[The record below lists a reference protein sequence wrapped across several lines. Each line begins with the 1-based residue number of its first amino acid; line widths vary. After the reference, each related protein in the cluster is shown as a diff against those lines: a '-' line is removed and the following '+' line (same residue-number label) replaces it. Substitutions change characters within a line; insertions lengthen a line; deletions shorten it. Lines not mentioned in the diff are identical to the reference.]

1 MRTLPKKK
9 EVCFVKVTGDQAL
22 VKKIN
27 KSLILHTI
35 RKQAPV
41 SRAKV
46 SEMTGLNKATVS
58 NLVAELCGQELVTEA
73 GPGES
78 SGGRKPTMLHFN
90 QGAGSVIGIE
100 LRVKQLTAVLCD
112 LGGSILEERETALD
126 RHDLPIVLEKMKSMI
141 AELFAAAPSSP
152 YGIVGIGVGVPGMVD
167 EHGVVLF
174 APNLGWEMVDLRALL
189 ENEFSVPVTIDN
201 EANAGAQGELN
212 FGAAQ
217 GVRHL
222 LYISAGS
229 GIGSG
234 IIIGGELYKGARG
247 YAGETGHMTIEAEGK
262 PCSCG
267 SRGCWELYASE
278 KTYDNPDLRLPA
290 QTTAGL
296 VKHAAAGQEDALR
309 HFAAMGQSL
318 GIGVTNLIN
327 SFNPELIVIG
337 GALSEAEPWLA
348 EPLRR
353 VVAERTL
360 PYHKQQLEITFSK
373 LGSRGTK
380 IGAGF
385 AAVMHFLG
393 NIRISV

>member
-1 MRTLPKKK
+1 M
-9 EVCFVKVTGDQAL
+9 KVTGDQAL

-27 KSLILHTI
+27 KSIVLHTI
-35 RKQAPV
+35 RRNSPL

-58 NLVAELCGQELVTEA
+58 NLVAELCAQELVTEV
-73 GPGES
+73 GPGQS
-78 SGGRKPTMLHFN
+78 SGGRKPLMLHFN
-90 QGAGSVIGIE
+90 SMAGSVIGIE

-112 LGGSILEERETALD
+112 LSGGILFESDFSLDNHAL
-126 RHDLPIVLEKMKSMI
+126 PYVLERMKKTISDLI
-141 AELFAAAPSSP
+141 DKAPESP

-167 EHGVVLF
+167 ENGVVLF
-174 APNLGWEMVDLRALL
+174 APNLGWEMVDLRGIL
-189 ENEFSVPVTIDN
+189 ETEFAVPVTIDN

-212 FGAAQ
+212 FGAAKD
-217 GVRHL
+217 VRHL

-247 YAGETGHMTIEAEGK
+247 YAGETGHMTIEAQGK

-278 KTYDNPDLRLPA
+278 KTYDHSEFSLPA
-290 QTTAGL
+290 HTTQEL
-296 VKHAAAGQEDALR
+296 VRYAAAGQEDALR
-309 HFAAMGQSL
+309 HFSSMGEYL

-337 GALSEAEPWLA
+337 GALSEAEAWLGK
-348 EPLRR
+348 PLRR

-373 LGSRGTK
+373 LGSRGTM

-385 AAVMHFLG
+385 SAVMHFLG
-393 NIRISV
+393 DIRVTV

>member
-1 MRTLPKKK
+1 MRTLSKK
-9 EVCFVKVTGDQAL
+9 EVYCVKVTADQAL

-35 RKQAPV
+35 RMHAPV
-41 SRAKV
+41 SRARV

-58 NLVAELCGQELVTEA
+58 NLVAELCAQELVTEA

-78 SGGRKPTMLHFN
+78 SGGRKPLILHFN
-90 QGAGSVIGIE
+90 ATAGSVIGIE

-112 LGGSILEERETALD
+112 LDGGVLQEVDCPLAA
-126 RHDLPIVLEKMKSMI
+126 HDFPYVLEQMKSIISGLI
-141 AELFAAAPSSP
+141 AQAPPSP

-167 EHGVVLF
+167 DGIVLF
-174 APNLGWEMVDLRALL
+174 APNLGWEMVDLRGML
-189 ENEFSVPVTIDN
+189 ESSFEVPVTIDN

-212 FGAAQ
+212 FGAARD
-217 GVRHL
+217 VRHL

-247 YAGETGHMTIEAEGK
+247 YAGETGHMTIEAQGK

-278 KTYDNPDLRLPA
+278 KTYDNPGLSLPA
-290 QTTAGL
+290 RTTGEL
-296 VKHAAAGQEDALR
+296 VRHAISGQPDVLQ
-309 HFAAMGQSL
+309 HFASIGEYL

-337 GALSEAEPWLA
+337 GALSEAEPWLGG
-348 EPLRR
+348 PLRR

-360 PYHKQQLEITFSK
+360 PYHKQQLEITFSR
-373 LGSRGTK
+373 LGSRGTV

-385 AAVMHFLG
+385 SAVMHFLG
-393 NIRISV
+393 NIRVTL

>member
-1 MRTLPKKK
+1 MRTLSKK
-9 EVCFVKVTGDQAL
+9 EVYRVKVTADQAL

-35 RKQAPV
+35 RMNAPV

-58 NLVAELCGQELVTEA
+58 NLVAELCAQELVTEA

-78 SGGRKPTMLHFN
+78 SGGRKPLILHFN
-90 QGAGSVIGIE
+90 ATAGSVIGIE

-112 LGGSILEERETALD
+112 LDGGVLQEIDCRLAA
-126 RHDLPIVLEKMKSMI
+126 HDFPYVLEQMKSAISELI
-141 AELFAAAPSSP
+141 AQAPPSP

-167 EHGVVLF
+167 DGVVLF
-174 APNLGWEMVDLRALL
+174 APNLGWEMVELRAIL
-189 ENEFSVPVTIDN
+189 ESSFEVPVTIDN

-212 FGAAQ
+212 FGAARD
-217 GVRHL
+217 VRHL

-247 YAGETGHMTIEAEGK
+247 YAGETGHMTIEAQGK

-278 KTYDNPDLRLPA
+278 KTYDNPELSLPA
-290 QTTAGL
+290 RTTSEL
-296 VKHAAAGQEDALR
+296 VRHAISGQEDVLQ
-309 HFAAMGQSL
+309 HFASIGEYL

-337 GALSEAEPWLA
+337 GALSEAEPWLGG
-348 EPLRR
+348 PLRR

-360 PYHKQQLEITFSK
+360 PYHKQQLEITFSR
-373 LGSRGTK
+373 LGSRGTV

-385 AAVMHFLG
+385 SAVMHFLG
-393 NIRISV
+393 NIRVTL

>member
-1 MRTLPKKK
+1 M
-9 EVCFVKVTGDQAL
+9 KVTGIKAL

-27 KSLILHTI
+27 KSIILHMI
-35 RKQAPV
+35 RTHSPV

-78 SGGRKPTMLHFN
+78 SGGRKPLMLHFN
-90 QGAGSVIGIE
+90 KMAGSVIGIE

-112 LGGSILEERETALD
+112 LDGGVLHERDCRLD
-126 RHDLPIVLEKMKSMI
+126 AHDFPYVVNQMKAII
-141 AELFAAAPSSP
+141 AELITKSPASP

-167 EHGVVLF
+167 ENGVVLF
-174 APNLGWEMVDLRALL
+174 APNLGWEMVDLRSIL
-189 ENEFSVPVTIDN
+189 ESTFAVPVTIDN

-212 FGAAQ
+212 FGAAR

-278 KTYDNPDLRLPA
+278 KTYDNSNLSLPA
-290 QTTAGL
+290 RTTTEL
-296 VKHAAAGQEDALR
+296 VRHALDGQEDTLR
-309 HFAAMGQSL
+309 HFSTMGEYL

-337 GALSEAEPWLA
+337 GALSEAEPWLG
-348 EPLRR
+348 EPLRS
-353 VVAERTL
+353 VVAKRTL

-373 LGSRGTK
+373 LGSRGTM

-385 AAVMHFLG
+385 SAVMHFLG
-393 NIRISV
+393 NIRVTL

>member
-1 MRTLPKKK
+1 M
-9 EVCFVKVTGDQAL
+9 KVTGDQAL

-27 KSLILHTI
+27 RSLVLHTI
-35 RKQAPV
+35 RKHSSTL
-41 SRAKV
+41 SRARV

-58 NLVAELCGQELVTEA
+58 NLVAELCEQQLVTEV
-73 GPGES
+73 GPGKS
-78 SGGRKPTMLHFN
+78 SGGRKPLLLHFN
-90 QGAGSVIGIE
+90 AMAGTVIGIE

-112 LGGSILEERETALD
+112 LGGNVLEELDHALE
-126 RHDLPIVLEKMKSMI
+126 RHDLSYVLETMKKVISSLM
-141 AELFAAAPSSP
+141 EVAPDTP
-152 YGIVGIGVGVPGMVD
+152 YGTVGIGVGVPGMVD
-167 EHGVVLF
+167 ENGIVLF
-174 APNLGWEMVDLRALL
+174 APNLGWEMVHLRQLL
-189 ENEFSVPVTIDN
+189 EEAFSVPVTIDN

-212 FGAAQ
+212 FGAAKD
-217 GVRHL
+217 VRHL

-247 YAGETGHMTIEAEGK
+247 YAGETGHMCIEADGR
-262 PCSCG
+262 PCTCG

-278 KTYDNPDLRLPA
+278 KTYDTAGTALPA
-290 QTTAGL
+290 HNTPEL
-296 VKHAAAGQEDALR
+296 VRLAAEGNE
-309 HFAAMGQSL
+309 AAREQFTQMGKYL

-337 GALSEAEPWLA
+337 GALSEARDWLA
-348 EPLRR
+348 GPMQA

-360 PYHKQQLEITFSK
+360 PYHKQQLEITFSR
-373 LGSRGTK
+373 LGSRGTM

-393 NIRISV
+393 HARVTL

>member
-1 MRTLPKKK
+1 M
-9 EVCFVKVTGDQAL
+9 KVTGDQAL

-27 KSLILHTI
+27 KSIVLHTI
-35 RKQAPV
+35 RRNSPL

-58 NLVAELCGQELVTEA
+58 NLVAELCAQELVTEV
-73 GPGES
+73 GPGQS
-78 SGGRKPTMLHFN
+78 SGGRKPLMLHFN
-90 QGAGSVIGIE
+90 SMAGSVIGIE

-112 LGGSILEERETALD
+112 LSGGILFESDFSLDNHAL
-126 RHDLPIVLEKMKSMI
+126 PYVLERMKKTISDLI
-141 AELFAAAPSSP
+141 DKAPESP

-167 EHGVVLF
+167 ENGVVLF
-174 APNLGWEMVDLRALL
+174 APNLGWEMVDLRGIL
-189 ENEFSVPVTIDN
+189 EAEFAVPVTIDN

-212 FGAAQ
+212 FGAAKD
-217 GVRHL
+217 VRHL

-247 YAGETGHMTIEAEGK
+247 YAGETGHMTIEAQGK

-278 KTYDNPDLRLPA
+278 KTYDHSEFSLPA
-290 QTTAGL
+290 HTTQEL
-296 VKHAAAGQEDALR
+296 VRYAAAGQEDALR
-309 HFAAMGQSL
+309 HFSSMGEYL

-337 GALSEAEPWLA
+337 GALSEAEAWLGK
-348 EPLRR
+348 PLRR

-373 LGSRGTK
+373 LGSRGTM

-385 AAVMHFLG
+385 SAVMHFLG
-393 NIRISV
+393 DIRVTV

>member
-1 MRTLPKKK
+1 M
-9 EVCFVKVTGDQAL
+9 KVTGDQAL

-27 KSLILHTI
+27 KSIILHTI
-35 RKQAPV
+35 RKHSPV
-41 SRAKV
+41 SRARV

-73 GPGES
+73 GPGKS
-78 SGGRKPTMLHFN
+78 SGGRKPLMLHFN
-90 QGAGSVIGIE
+90 SMAGSVIGIE
-100 LRVKQLTAVLCD
+100 LQVKQLKAVLCD
-112 LGGSILEERETALD
+112 LGGSTLQELDCPLEV
-126 RHDLPIVLEKMKSMI
+126 HDLPYVLEKMKAIISELI
-141 AELFAAAPSSP
+141 ASAPSSP

-167 EHGVVLF
+167 EHGMVLF
-174 APNLGWEMVDLRALL
+174 APNLGWEMVDLRAIL
-189 ENEFSVPVTIDN
+189 EQSFAVPVTIDN

-212 FGAAQ
+212 FGAARD
-217 GVRHL
+217 VRHL

-278 KTYDNPDLRLPA
+278 RTYDNPGLALPA
-290 QTTAGL
+290 RSTTEL
-296 VKHAAAGQEDALR
+296 VRYAREGQEDTLR
-309 HFAAMGQSL
+309 HFTTIGECL

-337 GALSEAEPWLA
+337 GALSEAEPWLG

-360 PYHKQQLEITFSK
+360 PYHKQQLEITFSR
-373 LGSRGTK
+373 LGSRGTM

-385 AAVMHFLG
+385 SAVMHFLG
-393 NIRISV
+393 NIRVTL

>member
-1 MRTLPKKK
+1 M
-9 EVCFVKVTGDQAL
+9 KVTGDQAL

-27 KSLILHTI
+27 KSIVLHTI
-35 RKQAPV
+35 RRNSPL

-58 NLVAELCGQELVTEA
+58 NLVAELCAQELVTEA

-78 SGGRKPTMLHFN
+78 SGGRKPLMLHFN
-90 QGAGSVIGIE
+90 MMAGSVIGIE

-112 LGGSILEERETALD
+112 LSGGILVERESSLET
-126 RHDLPIVLEKMKSMI
+126 HDLPYVLEQMKSI
-141 AELFAAAPSSP
+141 ISELIVNAPESR

-167 EHGVVLF
+167 ENGVVLF
-174 APNLGWEMVDLRALL
+174 APNLGWEMVDLRGIL
-189 ENEFSVPVTIDN
+189 EAEFAVPVTIDN

-212 FGAAQ
+212 FGAAID
-217 GVRHL
+217 VRHL

-234 IIIGGELYKGARG
+234 IIIDGELYKGARG
-247 YAGETGHMTIEAEGK
+247 YAGETGHMTIEAHGK

-278 KTYDNPDLRLPA
+278 KTYDHPEHSLPA
-290 QTTAGL
+290 HTTQEL
-296 VKHAAAGQEDALR
+296 VRYAAAGQEDAKR
-309 HFAAMGQSL
+309 HFSSMGEYL

-337 GALSEAEPWLA
+337 GALSEAEAWLG

-373 LGSRGTK
+373 LGSRGTM

-385 AAVMHFLG
+385 SAVMHFLG
-393 NIRISV
+393 DIRVTL

>member
-1 MRTLPKKK
+1 M
-9 EVCFVKVTGDQAL
+9 KVTGDQAL

-27 KSLILHTI
+27 KSIILHTI
-35 RKQAPV
+35 RMHSPV
-41 SRAKV
+41 SRARV

-78 SGGRKPTMLHFN
+78 SGGRKPLMLHFN
-90 QGAGSVIGIE
+90 SMAGSVIGIE
-100 LRVKQLTAVLCD
+100 LQVKQLKAVLCD
-112 LGGSILEERETALD
+112 FGGSTLKELDCLLEVHE
-126 RHDLPIVLEKMKSMI
+126 LPYVLEKMKGIISELI
-141 AELFAAAPSSP
+141 ASAPSSP

-167 EHGVVLF
+167 EHGMVLF
-174 APNLGWEMVDLRALL
+174 APNLGWEMVDLRAIL
-189 ENEFSVPVTIDN
+189 EQSFAVPVTIDN
-201 EANAGAQGELN
+201 EANAGAQGELS
-212 FGAAQ
+212 FGAARD
-217 GVRHL
+217 VRHL

-278 KTYDNPDLRLPA
+278 RTYDNPGLALPA
-290 QTTAGL
+290 RSTTEL
-296 VKHAAAGQEDALR
+296 VRYAREGQEDTLR
-309 HFAAMGQSL
+309 HFTTIGEYL

-337 GALSEAEPWLA
+337 GALSEAEPWLG

-360 PYHKQQLEITFSK
+360 PYHKQQLEITFSR
-373 LGSRGTK
+373 LGSRGTM

-385 AAVMHFLG
+385 SAVMHFLG
-393 NIRISV
+393 NIRVTL

>member
-1 MRTLPKKK
+1 M
-9 EVCFVKVTGDQAL
+9 KVTGDQAL

-27 KSLILHTI
+27 KSIVLHTI
-35 RKQAPV
+35 RRNSPL

-58 NLVAELCGQELVTEA
+58 NLVAELCAQELVTEV
-73 GPGES
+73 GPGQS
-78 SGGRKPTMLHFN
+78 SGGRKPLMLHFN
-90 QGAGSVIGIE
+90 SMAGSVIGIE

-112 LGGSILEERETALD
+112 LSGGILFESDFSLDNHAL
-126 RHDLPIVLEKMKSMI
+126 PYVLERMKKIISDLI
-141 AELFAAAPSSP
+141 DKAPESP

-167 EHGVVLF
+167 ENGVVLF
-174 APNLGWEMVDLRALL
+174 APNLGWEMVDLRGIL
-189 ENEFSVPVTIDN
+189 EAEFAVPVTIDN

-212 FGAAQ
+212 FGAAKD
-217 GVRHL
+217 VRHL

-247 YAGETGHMTIEAEGK
+247 YAGETGHMTIEAQGK

-278 KTYDNPDLRLPA
+278 KTYDHSEFSLPA
-290 QTTAGL
+290 HTTQEL
-296 VKHAAAGQEDALR
+296 VRYAAAGQEDALR
-309 HFAAMGQSL
+309 HFSSMGEYL

-337 GALSEAEPWLA
+337 GALSEAEAWLG

-373 LGSRGTK
+373 LGSRGTM

-385 AAVMHFLG
+385 SAVMHFLG
-393 NIRISV
+393 DIRVTV